1 MYKEEKYSNLIKK
14 ENFKII
20 PKLKFIDPGKR
31 KTGKICILKSSEIKV
46 NV

>member
-1 MYKEEKYSNLIKK
+1 MYKEEKFKHDKK
-14 ENFKII
+14 ENFEII
-20 PKLKFIDPGKR
+20 PKLKFIDLGKR